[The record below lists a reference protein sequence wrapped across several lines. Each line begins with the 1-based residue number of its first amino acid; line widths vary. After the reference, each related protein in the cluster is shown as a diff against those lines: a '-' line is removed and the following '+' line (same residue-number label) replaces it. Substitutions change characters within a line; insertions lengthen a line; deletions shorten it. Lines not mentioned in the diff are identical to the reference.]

1 MDALLDTKEISA
13 VTTIMD
19 IDPLAAPTV
28 RRNPS
33 IKRLLKFPWG
43 GQHQGQGKHLLNMRS
58 GFKVCF
64 ETVCVYD
71 LTFVFKMYVRST
83 DVKVK
88 CCGPSNN
95 DGNTENDLLN

>member
-1 MDALLDTKEISA
+1 
-13 VTTIMD
+13 
-19 IDPLAAPTV
+19 
-28 RRNPS
+28 
-33 IKRLLKFPWG
+33 
-43 GQHQGQGKHLLNMRS
+43 MRS

>member
-43 GQHQGQGKHLLNMRS
+43 GQHQGQGKHL
-58 GFKVCF
+58 
-64 ETVCVYD
+64 TII
-71 LTFVFKMYVRST
+71 FVKYAIWIQGLF
-83 DVKVK
+83 
-88 CCGPSNN
+88 
-95 DGNTENDLLN
+95 